1 MLRCADRNSITCQ
14 QTYTHRF
21 ICHHIERFVTTY
33 NILRENNDNSK
44 ANRKEEKIANFTM
57 GGKWSKYSKIVIICQ
72 GVHFRILIGW
82 VLEKL
87 NDDMANNI

>member
-1 MLRCADRNSITCQ
+1 
-14 QTYTHRF
+14 
-21 ICHHIERFVTTY
+21 
-33 NILRENNDNSK
+33 
-44 ANRKEEKIANFTM
+44 M

-87 NDDMANNI
+87 NDDMANNIWHYLTLSVNTWHFMKESNMAISDTTFQNQIWFEIETI